1 MSECRVCCD
10 TDFHPGINC
19 VTCKQ
24 HVIGVRVF
32 CLRCEDVNFCESCSL
47 LKVDWSIHPS
57 HLLQH
62 ELLRIR
68 DSRQLTEQK
77 ILDYKKRADEEI
89 KKRVHDS
96 FSFQEWRKEELKDDP
111 VAFELIKKMLRKENE
126 YRLGDTY
133 LVEYAKSQ
141 KDGWKTKVTE
151 DLQVRVVE
159 EHQEEARN
167 AGVYDNT
174 RDGIKFLRAASGNYA
189 HRIEEIKECANYVKY
204 THFCVRGP
212 LKPGDYVD
220 LTTFPLIHPD
230 TEKEELLSSWKEPGK
245 PLVIIASSYT

>member
-1 MSECRVCCD
+1 
-10 TDFHPGINC
+10 
-19 VTCKQ
+19 
-24 HVIGVRVF
+24 
-32 CLRCEDVNFCESCSL
+32 
-47 LKVDWSIHPS
+47 
-57 HLLQH
+57 
-62 ELLRIR
+62 
-68 DSRQLTEQK
+68 
-77 ILDYKKRADEEI
+77 
-89 KKRVHDS
+89 
-96 FSFQEWRKEELKDDP
+96 
-111 VAFELIKKMLRKENE
+111 MLRKENE

-230 TEKEELLSSWKEPGK
+230 TEKRRI
-245 PLVIIASSYT
+245 VIILERARKAFSYYRKFIHVTSIPGSNSSNS